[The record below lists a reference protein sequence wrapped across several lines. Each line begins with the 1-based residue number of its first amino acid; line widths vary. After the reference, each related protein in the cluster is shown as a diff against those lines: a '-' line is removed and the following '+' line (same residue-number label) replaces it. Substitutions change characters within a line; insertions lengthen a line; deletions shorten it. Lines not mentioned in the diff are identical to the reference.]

1 MGHER
6 KRRQKK
12 RKFHGNFR
20 TAQKKVS
27 EGSISS
33 EKLGRGLSDTLFNVD
48 SETLSGNRI
57 FDIEILMSIFSILS
71 CPVCYNQELYLIED
85 SRLGLQSNLCLKCKN
100 CSFTKGFTST
110 SKVNNLNIINLLFV
124 FGMRIIG
131 KGFSAGKK
139 LFSMLNIPYPSKCTY
154 RQHEIKLLHAASQA
168 ANNSM
173 LESAKSIAE
182 CSNEC
187 GVSVD
192 GTWQKRGYFSLN
204 GCVSTISVDS
214 GKILDIEVISQYCRV
229 CTKTEKTSGFSKK
242 CVVSHFCKNHKGS
255 ASNMETVG
263 VYRIFERSEANHS
276 LRYTSYYGDGDSKVF
291 NNVKDIYGYDSVV
304 KYECIGH
311 VQKRV
316 GSRLRKLKI
325 TKGLGVGID
334 PTNSSTRLKII
345 LGIAIRSNVGN
356 LSNMQITAVIA
367 SPHFQYVHRQKPCM
381 TMPFWIRIQWCKYRA
396 PKQEG
401 KLYKHRTAATK

>member
-1 MGHER
+1 
-6 KRRQKK
+6 
-12 RKFHGNFR
+12 
-20 TAQKKVS
+20 
-27 EGSISS
+27 
-33 EKLGRGLSDTLFNVD
+33 
-48 SETLSGNRI
+48 
-57 FDIEILMSIFSILS
+57 
-71 CPVCYNQELYLIED
+71 
-85 SRLGLQSNLCLKCKN
+85 
-100 CSFTKGFTST
+100 
-110 SKVNNLNIINLLFV
+110 
-124 FGMRIIG
+124 MRIIG

-173 LESAKSIAE
+173 LESEKSIAE

-192 GTWQKRGYFSLN
+192 GTWQKCGYSSLN

-214 GKILDIEVISQYCRV
+214 GKILDIEVLSQYCRV

-263 VYRIFERSEANHS
+263 AYRIFERSEANRS
-276 LRYTSYYGDGDSKVF
+276 LRYTSYYGGGDSKAF

-316 GSRLRKLKI
+316 GSRLRKLKKS
-325 TKGLGVGID
+325 TKGLGGKGKLTDKFID
-334 PTNSSTRLKII
+334 TLQNYF
-345 LGIAIRSNVGN
+345 GIAIRSNVGN
-356 LSNMQITAVIA
+356 LCNMQTAVIA
-367 SPHFQYVHRQKPCM
+367 AFFHCCSTDKKPMHGQCPSGSD
-381 TMPFWIRIQWCKYRA
+381 TWCKYQKA
-396 PKQEG
+396 KQEG
-401 KLYKHRTAATK
+401 KLYKHRTAGLPNAVLNTVKTTYMDLCDQSLLEKR

>member
-48 SETLSGNRI
+48 SETLSGNKI
-57 FDIEILMSIFSILS
+57 FEIEILMSIFSILS

-85 SRLGLQSNLCLKCKN
+85 SRLGLQSNLCLK
-100 CSFTKGFTST
+100 S
-110 SKVNNLNIINLLFV
+110 
-124 FGMRIIG
+124 
-131 KGFSAGKK
+131 GKK

-192 GTWQKRGYFSLN
+192 GTWQKLA
-204 GCVSTISVDS
+204 T
-214 GKILDIEVISQYCRV
+214 
-229 CTKTEKTSGFSKK
+229 
-242 CVVSHFCKNHKGS
+242 
-255 ASNMETVG
+255 
-263 VYRIFERSEANHS
+263 
-276 LRYTSYYGDGDSKVF
+276 
-291 NNVKDIYGYDSVV
+291 
-304 KYECIGH
+304 
-311 VQKRV
+311 
-316 GSRLRKLKI
+316 
-325 TKGLGVGID
+325 
-334 PTNSSTRLKII
+334 
-345 LGIAIRSNVGN
+345 
-356 LSNMQITAVIA
+356 
-367 SPHFQYVHRQKPCM
+367 PH
-381 TMPFWIRIQWCKYRA
+381 
-396 PKQEG
+396 
-401 KLYKHRTAATK
+401 

>member
-1 MGHER
+1 
-6 KRRQKK
+6 
-12 RKFHGNFR
+12 
-20 TAQKKVS
+20 
-27 EGSISS
+27 
-33 EKLGRGLSDTLFNVD
+33 
-48 SETLSGNRI
+48 
-57 FDIEILMSIFSILS
+57 
-71 CPVCYNQELYLIED
+71 
-85 SRLGLQSNLCLKCKN
+85 
-100 CSFTKGFTST
+100 
-110 SKVNNLNIINLLFV
+110 
-124 FGMRIIG
+124 MRIIG

-173 LESAKSIAE
+173 FESAKSIAE

-192 GTWQKRGYFSLN
+192 GTWQKRGYSSLN

-214 GKILDIEVISQYCRV
+214 GKILDIEVLSQYCRV

-263 VYRIFERSEANHS
+263 AYRIFERSEANRS
-276 LRYTSYYGDGDSKVF
+276 LRYTSYYGDGDSKAF

-304 KYECIGH
+304 KYEFIGH

-316 GSRLRKLKI
+316 GSRLRKLKKS
-325 TKGLGVGID
+325 TKGLGRKGKLTDKFID
-334 PTNSSTRLKII
+334 TLQNYF
-345 LGIAIRSNVGN
+345 GIAIWSNVGN
-356 LSNMQITAVIA
+356 LSNMQTAVIA
-367 SPHFQYVHRQKPCM
+367 AFFHCCSTDKKPMHGQCPSGSD
-381 TMPFWIRIQWCKYRA
+381 TWCKYQKA
-396 PKQEG
+396 KQEG
-401 KLYKHRTAATK
+401 KLYKHRTAGLSNAVLNTVKTTYMDLCDQSLLEK

>member
-173 LESAKSIAE
+173 LSQQ
-182 CSNEC
+182 NPLQN
-187 GVSVD
+187 VQMSVA
-192 GTWQKRGYFSLN
+192 L
-204 GCVSTISVDS
+204 V
-214 GKILDIEVISQYCRV
+214 
-229 CTKTEKTSGFSKK
+229 
-242 CVVSHFCKNHKGS
+242 
-255 ASNMETVG
+255 
-263 VYRIFERSEANHS
+263 
-276 LRYTSYYGDGDSKVF
+276 
-291 NNVKDIYGYDSVV
+291 
-304 KYECIGH
+304 
-311 VQKRV
+311 
-316 GSRLRKLKI
+316 
-325 TKGLGVGID
+325 
-334 PTNSSTRLKII
+334 
-345 LGIAIRSNVGN
+345 
-356 LSNMQITAVIA
+356 
-367 SPHFQYVHRQKPCM
+367 
-381 TMPFWIRIQWCKYRA
+381 
-396 PKQEG
+396 
-401 KLYKHRTAATK
+401 

>member
-1 MGHER
+1 MPWDMNERDLRRSESFMGIFALL
-6 KRRQKK
+6 K
-12 RKFHGNFR
+12 
-20 TAQKKVS
+20 KKVS

-57 FDIEILMSIFSILS
+57 FNIEILMSLFSILS

-110 SKVNNLNIINLLFV
+110 SKGNNLNIINLFV

-154 RQHEIKLLHAASQA
+154 RQHELKLLHAASQA

-192 GTWQKRGYFSLN
+192 DCSHCCIFSL
-204 GCVSTISVDS
+204 
-214 GKILDIEVISQYCRV
+214 L
-229 CTKTEKTSGFSKK
+229 
-242 CVVSHFCKNHKGS
+242 
-255 ASNMETVG
+255 
-263 VYRIFERSEANHS
+263 
-276 LRYTSYYGDGDSKVF
+276 L
-291 NNVKDIYGYDSVV
+291 
-304 KYECIGH
+304 
-311 VQKRV
+311 
-316 GSRLRKLKI
+316 
-325 TKGLGVGID
+325 
-334 PTNSSTRLKII
+334 
-345 LGIAIRSNVGN
+345 
-356 LSNMQITAVIA
+356 
-367 SPHFQYVHRQKPCM
+367 HRQKTHDGQCPSGSD
-381 TMPFWIRIQWCKYRA
+381 TWCKYQKV
-396 PKQEG
+396 KQEG
-401 KLYKHRTAATK
+401 KLYKHRTAGLPNAVLNTVKTTYMDLCDQSLLEKCLHGKTQNAIESFNGVLWSIIPKGTFVELLTLQFRAFLAVLQFNDGSKGIISVLEYLHIPMGYFILKGFSKVNDERIVDSERDS

>member
-1 MGHER
+1 
-6 KRRQKK
+6 
-12 RKFHGNFR
+12 
-20 TAQKKVS
+20 
-27 EGSISS
+27 
-33 EKLGRGLSDTLFNVD
+33 
-48 SETLSGNRI
+48 
-57 FDIEILMSIFSILS
+57 
-71 CPVCYNQELYLIED
+71 
-85 SRLGLQSNLCLKCKN
+85 
-100 CSFTKGFTST
+100 
-110 SKVNNLNIINLLFV
+110 
-124 FGMRIIG
+124 MRIIG

-192 GTWQKRGYFSLN
+192 GTWQKRGYSSLN

-214 GKILDIEVISQYCRV
+214 GKILDIEVLSQYCRV

-242 CVVSHFCKNHKGS
+242 SVVSHFCKNHKGS

-263 VYRIFERSEANHS
+263 VYRIFERSEANRS
-276 LRYTSYYGDGDSKVF
+276 LRYTSYYGDGDSKAF

-316 GSRLRKLKI
+316 GSRLRKLKKC
-325 TKGLGVGID
+325 TKGLGGKGKLTDKFID
-334 PTNSSTRLKII
+334 TLQNYF
-345 LGIAIRSNVGN
+345 GIAIRSNVGN
-356 LSNMQITAVIA
+356 LSNMQTAVIA
-367 SPHFQYVHRQKPCM
+367 AFFIVAPPTKNPCM
-381 TMPFWIRIQWCKYRA
+381 DNALLDPIH
-396 PKQEG
+396 G
-401 KLYKHRTAATK
+401 VNTKGQARRKTV